1 MIHTQEDFGRHL
13 SVSKLFKYLDKTN
26 QDLVIIRREART
38 TSPMVTGQTHARQVS
53 GTPAAVMSDRR
64 IPTSVLRIVEEP
76 SGSFGEIWN
85 KSLTLE
91 FKKFLLSRAPKGT
104 SISVVRYGDLGIR
117 SAKGAMALGVILEA
131 TYNLSTKIRVE
142 QRTCRCYVLSYNRW
156 LRIRNAMYEFKDC
169 KCDLV
174 FLTDRSGNYQPIKLC

>member
-1 MIHTQEDFGRHL
+1 MIYTQEDFGRHL

-26 QDLVIIRREART
+26 QDLVIARREART

-64 IPTSVLRIVEEP
+64 TPTSVLEIVEEP

-91 FKKFLLSRAPKGT
+91 FRKFLLSRAPKGT
-104 SISVVRYGDLGIR
+104 SISVVRCGDLGIR
-117 SAKGAMALGVILEA
+117 STEIAMALGVILEA
-131 TYNLSTKIRVE
+131 TYNLSTKTRVE
-142 QRTCRCYVLSYNRW
+142 QRTYRCYVLSYNQW
-156 LRIRNAMYEFKDC
+156 LKIRGVIHRFRDYR
-169 KCDLV
+169 CDQA
-174 FLTDRSGNYQPIKLC
+174 FLTDRPGNYQPINLH